1 MKWII
6 SVVIGVIGFYF
17 TLKQAEGENISKAVV
32 CFLAAI
38 LTGLVTSFI
47 YDAIKPMFMDSGSTY
62 VIETTGSPV
71 TSSYE
76 ESAPYETTEE
86 ETSPPKTEPHSTE
99 QSSFETMAESTNPP
113 ATTEEPTHPS
123 TQASTE
129 APTQPAVADVTGMSS
144 FQGKIQKKAQEDQY
158 RYTASVSGAYRFD
171 TDLSSGGQVRVEIRG
186 ENGVALDYGTN
197 GLTIDLTAGKSY
209 ILSIGYRNGPCDYQV
224 SIGVPKEIQ
233 DITGASV
240 VSGRITYRGQ
250 NDNYRYTAPVSGTYR
265 FDTKVDAAAK
275 VNVQISGENG
285 NSIEDGINVLNIDLE
300 AGKTYLLSVEYNNGP
315 SDYEIHLGVP
325 QPIRDIMENTSVA
338 GSMLYRNQKDRYRYT
353 ALTSGTYR
361 FDTVLSSGGQV
372 DVRISGQNGQRIKE
386 VANGLTIEL
395 VSGETYIL
403 SVEYRNA
410 PCDYVLNIGV
420 PMEPISITED
430 DFIGGSITY
439 RDQKDR
445 YYYMAPYT
453 GTYIFDTEVS
463 TDANVNV
470 RISGENEKSLK
481 SGIDKLRV
489 DLEEGKL
496 YILSIEY
503 KNGFGEYEVYMEL
516 P

>member
-1 MKWII
+1 MKWFMI
-6 SVVIGVIGFYF
+6 VVIGVIGFYF
-17 TLKQAEGENISKAVV
+17 TLKQAEGENISKAVF
-32 CFLAAI
+32 CFWATI
-38 LTGLVTSFI
+38 LTGLATNFI
-47 YDAIKPMFMDSGSTY
+47 YDAIKPMVTDSTSTY
-62 VIETTGSPV
+62 VMETTGSPV
-71 TSSYE
+71 IDIDE
-76 ESAPYETTEE
+76 ESTPYETTKGEV
-86 ETSPPKTEPHSTE
+86 SPPTTEPHSTE
-99 QSSFETMAESTNPP
+99 QPSSETIAETTKPP
-113 ATTEEPTHPS
+113 ATTEAP

-129 APTQPAVADVTGMSS
+129 APTQPVAADITGMSS

-158 RYTASVSGAYRFD
+158 KYTASVSGTYRFD
-171 TDLSSGGQVRVEIRG
+171 TDLSSGGQVRVEISG
-186 ENGVALDYGTN
+186 ENGAALKDGTN
-197 GLTIDLTAGKSY
+197 GLTVDLTAGKTY
-209 ILSIGYRNGPCDYQV
+209 ILSIGYRNGPCDYQI
-224 SIGVPKEIQ
+224 SIGVPKEVQ

-240 VSGRITYRGQ
+240 VPGRITYRGQ

-265 FDTKVDAAAK
+265 FDIKVDAAAK
-275 VNVQISGENG
+275 VNVQINGENG
-285 NSIEDGINVLNIDLE
+285 NSIKDGVNVLNIDLE

-325 QPIRDIMENTSVA
+325 QPIRDIMENTSVS
-338 GSMLYRNQKDRYRYT
+338 GSMVYRNQKDRYRYT

-372 DVRISGQNGQRIKE
+372 DVRISGQNGQSIKE

-439 RDQKDR
+439 RDQEDR
-445 YYYMAPYT
+445 YYYMAPYA

-463 TDANVNV
+463 TDADVNV

-481 SGIDKLRV
+481 SGTNRLRV

-503 KNGFGEYEVYMEL
+503 KNGFGDYEVYMEL